1 MIYNRDES
9 EVTTLGEIE
18 KQKADPTFV
27 YVCLGTD
34 NGNFESES
42 YIPVTTDSSKA
53 YFKCEIMTGADKPTS
68 LRVAVDYGDS
78 IDINSGDLPQDIKL
92 SF

>member
-1 MIYNRDES
+1 
-9 EVTTLGEIE
+9 
-18 KQKADPTFV
+18 
-27 YVCLGTD
+27 
-34 NGNFESES
+34 
-42 YIPVTTDSSKA
+42 
-53 YFKCEIMTGADKPTS
+53 MTGADKPTS